1 MINGAFLSAPEYVYK
16 LGKILKC
23 GTEWPF
29 TCIQRIPGKLAE
41 ELGDWKSHGNFGMAK
56 KLLQKIPSH
65 KAKNNKICAM
75 GTHQVPTA
83 L

>member
-1 MINGAFLSAPEYVYK
+1 MINGAFLSAPEYVCN
-16 LGKILKC
+16 LWKILKC

-29 TCIQRIPGKLAE
+29 TCIQRITGKLAE
-41 ELGDWKSHGNFGMAK
+41 ELGDWKGHGNFGMAK
-56 KLLQKIPSH
+56 ELLKKITSH
-65 KAKNNKICAM
+65 KAKRKKICAM